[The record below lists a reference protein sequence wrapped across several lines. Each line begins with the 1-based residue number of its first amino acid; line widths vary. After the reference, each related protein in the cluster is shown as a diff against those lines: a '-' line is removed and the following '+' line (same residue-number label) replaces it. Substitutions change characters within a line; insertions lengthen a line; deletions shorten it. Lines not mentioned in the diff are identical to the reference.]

1 MSTSSTVAFY
11 KGYYAGGTPTVL
23 SANPF
28 DVAQDL
34 STGNLWQYTGGAWV
48 APSWQTSIT
57 FWLGA
62 ADTVCARLNSPDTK
76 IPSTIQVYYGTADQV
91 PPELN
96 LSADDVAIHHGIG
109 NYNLVVNVLRRDVT
123 TDTVVDVPFPEGY
136 IISTD
141 DGNWTIIKNFTKCVG
156 YDYATVSL
164 SWTTTA
170 DGTGPQSV
178 DYVTSGAVTS
188 MIESA
193 IGSGGTVSGALI
205 SGAEINTTVGS
216 TNLQV
221 TSSGFALRH
230 DDSGLVGNVDSLS
243 LVADHGRQLY
253 ISGDGGVV
261 IHDTFPAAL
270 VVDGGEIHASA
281 TQAEGQPGILDLFDT
296 SAAIRAQSHNISIDS
311 NGITADSELI
321 ATRPWVLAN
330 TSNTG
335 VTMPA
340 VEVVANN
347 TALAV
352 LQSGGAAQ
360 ELSEVTVYF
369 DSGYID
375 YIEDYP
381 QTYIGSKAITL
392 TKSGG
397 SCVAVFN
404 DEVWASAYNPDQGE
418 DVIVTLNGSMYTVH
432 SGNTVVVSA
441 DAQYAFMDNSYP
453 LQGPVVSSIDGGF
466 TWQIA
471 DDAADIPWCAYG
483 YARYAEGSGYPQ
495 SASATFA
502 PNDNRV
508 SGALLSNAEIDTTVG
523 GYRLTYTSSGGLIVS
538 GGGVQ
543 LQVSSGGIVASM
555 NQSVDEDVHWVQL
568 AVSSGAITAS
578 NAVGGQLT
586 FSEGGIMVETT
597 DGLNGASVSIEDDS
611 ATLVCYDG
619 VGNWANAKV
628 TPTGVTVNS
637 RPVLTELVTSTDTTT
652 TSAMISVL
660 SGGTSYIYTQPLTSL
675 DVASVTNTT
684 LEDRLQ
690 FTLASNASGTP
701 SFPASCGICPSGFTF
716 EGGKSYLV
724 AVMGGNVIAA
734 EYQPG
739 VTE

>member
-164 SWTTTA
+164 AWTTTA

-230 DDSGLVGNVDSLS
+230 DDSGLVGNVGSLS

-281 TQAEGQPGILDLFDT
+281 TQAEGQPGVLDLFDT

-321 ATRPWVLAN
+321 ATQPWVLAN

-347 TALAV
+347 TALDI
-352 LQSGGAAQ
+352 LRSGGAAQ
-360 ELSEVTVYF
+360 ELSEVIVYF

-375 YIEDYP
+375 YIEYYP

-441 DAQYAFMDNSYP
+441 DAQYAFMDKSYP
-453 LQGPVVSSIDGGF
+453 LQGPVASSIDGGF
-466 TWQIA
+466 TWQIS
-471 DDAADIPWCAYG
+471 DYAADIPWCAYG
-483 YARYAEGSGYPQ
+483 YDRYAEGSGYPQ

-523 GYRLTYTSSGGLIVS
+523 GYRLTYTSSGGLMVS

-543 LQVSSGGIVASM
+543 LQVSSGGIVASGASGESM
-555 NQSVDEDVHWVQL
+555 VLSG
-568 AVSSGAITAS
+568 GAISAKVDIDDHQAHVTITDEGVSINTSDPTNDIDVSVAPGQIV
-578 NAVGGQLT
+578 VGG
-586 FSEGGIMVETT
+586 ENDVDVI
-597 DGLNGASVSIEDDS
+597 
-611 ATLVCYDG
+611 
-619 VGNWANAKV
+619 
-628 TPTGVTVNS
+628 VNS
-637 RPVLTELVTSTDTTT
+637 RPVALQLATSTNSET
-652 TSAMISVL
+652 TSASIDAL
-660 SGGTSYIYTQPLTSL
+660 AGGTAYIYTQPLTAL
-675 DVASVTNTT
+675 TVASVTSDCDATIK
-684 LEDRLQ
+684 
-690 FTLASNASGTP
+690 FTAGSGLSGIGLP
-701 SFPASCGICPSGFTF
+701 SSCYFAGESAFTSGSHYFAAF
-716 EGGKSYLV
+716 NG
-724 AVMGGNVIAA
+724 ADVIVI
-734 EYQPG
+734 EQKKLDE
-739 VTE
+739 V